1 MTPFARIEAIAAK
14 AQGGAQ
20 ALEKLLPKPRGRTAL
35 AKIPDDV
42 FLSMM
47 AKQIFRSGFVWKI
60 VDYKWPSMEEV
71 FAGFDPETVA
81 AFGDREIE
89 ELLTDPRVIRHRA
102 KIESVRDNA
111 LWMLGIARAKGG
123 FGGYLGD
130 WPVDDIVGLWRDLD
144 KQATRLGGNSG
155 PIFLREVGKDTF
167 LLFPDVVKALRRE
180 KVIKGE
186 PTTQKNLAAAQEAFN
201 AWRKESGRP
210 LCQLSKILACS
221 VG

>member
-1 MTPFARIEAIAAK
+1 MTPFAKIEAIAA
-14 AQGGAQ
+14 AQKGGAKE
-20 ALEKLLPKPRGRTAL
+20 LEKLLPKPRTRAAL

-60 VDYKWPSMEEV
+60 VDYKWPAMEEA

-81 AFGDREIE
+81 AFAEPE
-89 ELLTDPRVIRHRA
+89 LAELLDDPRVIRHRA

-111 LWMLGIARAKGG
+111 AWMLRVQRTKGG

-130 WPVDDIVGLWRDLD
+130 WPVDDVVGLWRDLD
-144 KQATRLGGNSG
+144 REASRLGGNSG

-180 KVIKGE
+180 KVVKGE
-186 PTTQKNLAAAQEAFN
+186 PTTQRNLASAQEAFN

-221 VG
+221 V